1 MVVSPCYVLLVF
13 CGQGDKAQDSIHV
26 RFPKTGSKG
35 LTPRP
40 FFISAGRIYIPFVY
54 PAFRSSQIS
63 STKLVSACAGTD
75 IAQQAISFYY
85 EGNLVMSAPPP
96 NGRRD
101 IRCGQTPVAAMPAE
115 SDAERSRLPQQQTGG
130 AEGEE

>member
-1 MVVSPCYVLLVF
+1 MSYPYIRIGLTW
-13 CGQGDKAQDSIHV
+13 AQDS
-26 RFPKTGSKG
+26 FNFGYSTTCNEG
-35 LTPRP
+35 LLMRP

-85 EGNLVMSAPPP
+85 KGNLVMSAPPP

>member
-1 MVVSPCYVLLVF
+1 MSYPHIRIGLTW
-13 CGQGDKAQDSIHV
+13 AQDSFLNRVSYDLLNGAANAPI
-26 RFPKTGSKG
+26 
-35 LTPRP
+35 
-40 FFISAGRIYIPFVY
+40 FFISAGRIYIPIVY
-54 PAFRSSQIS
+54 PAFRPSHIS
-63 STKLVSACAGTD
+63 STKLVSACTGTD

-115 SDAERSRLPQQQTGG
+115 SSAERSRLPQQQTGG
-130 AEGEE
+130 AAQRERSEVK